1 MMGVGEALEAR
12 HSVRGFL
19 DKPVPAATLTE
30 LFSAA
35 QRAPSWCNI
44 QPWRVWVSSGET
56 TTRLADALVQA
67 WTEDPNGAPA
77 IPFPSHYPE
86 PYGTER
92 RECAKALYS
101 AMGIARDDRPARDAA
116 FRANYRAFGAPHIV
130 MVAYDAH
137 FGVYGALDVGCYLQ
151 SLLLAA
157 SELGL
162 ATCAQA
168 ALSCYPEAVRSVL
181 SIPASLT
188 ILCGVAL
195 GYEDL
200 DVPANRCRTRRSPLE
215 QNVRFE

>member
-1 MMGVGEALEAR
+1 MMDVVEALHAR

-19 DKPVPAATLTE
+19 PGAIPHEQLLA

-44 QPWRVWVSSGET
+44 QPWRVWVSSGGT
-56 TTRLADALVQA
+56 TTKLAQA
-67 WTEDPNGAPA
+67 MLAACIQDPYGAPA
-77 IPFPSHYPE
+77 IAFPSHYPE

-92 RECAKALYS
+92 RECAKALYT
-101 AMGIARDDRPARDAA
+101 AMGVARGDKDARDAA
-116 FRANYRAFGAPHIV
+116 FQANYRAFGAPHIV
-130 MVAYDAH
+130 MIAYDAH

-157 SELGL
+157 QSLGM

-168 ALSCYPEAVRSVL
+168 ALSCYPGAVRSVL
-181 SIPASLT
+181 SIPESLT

-195 GYEDL
+195 GYEDTA
-200 DVPANRCRTRRSPLE
+200 VAANACRTTRSALE
-215 QNVRFE
+215 LNVHFE

>member
-1 MMGVGEALEAR
+1 MEVLQALDAR

-19 DKPVPAATLTE
+19 ATPIADATLRA

-56 TTRLADALVQA
+56 TAKLAAALLA
-67 WTEDPNGAPA
+67 ACSEDPQGAPA

-92 RECAKALYS
+92 RECAKALYT
-101 AMGIARDDRPARDAA
+101 AMGIARGDKDARAAA
-116 FRANYRAFGAPHIV
+116 FQANYRAFGAPHIA

-157 SELGL
+157 QDMGIS
-162 ATCAQA
+162 TCAQA
-168 ALSCYPEAVRSVL
+168 ALACYPKAVRSVL
-181 SIPASLT
+181 SIPESLT
-188 ILCGVAL
+188 ILCGVAI
-195 GYEDL
+195 GYED
-200 DVPANRCRTRRSPLE
+200 PAIAANRCRTTRSPLE
-215 QNVRFE
+215 ANVQFE